1 MVEQPSKP
9 PQRGEIWY
17 VKLPSDPPDEGG
29 RPVVVV
35 SLDARNNHERATTV
49 LVVPLSTT
57 PPRLPTH
64 IPLSPGETGLA
75 ENSTIQA
82 ENITTV
88 LKTSLQE
95 PRQKLRRLSER
106 TIERTARCVVMAM
119 GFPDLLLHLEH
130 SRETRP
136 R

>member
-1 MVEQPSKP
+1 MITHPTRSPQ

-17 VKLPSDPPDEGG
+17 VKLPSDPPEKGG
-29 RPVVVV
+29 RLVVVV
-35 SLDARNNHERATTV
+35 SLDARNNHPRATTV

-75 ENSTIQA
+75 ENSTMQV

-106 TIERTARCVVMAM
+106 TIERAARCVAMAM
-119 GFPDLLLHLEH
+119 GFA
-130 SRETRP
+130 R
-136 R
+136 

>member
-17 VKLPSDPPDEGG
+17 VKLPSDPPDKGG

-64 IPLSPGETGLA
+64 ISLSPGETGLA
-75 ENSTIQA
+75 EYSTIQA

>member
-1 MVEQPSKP
+1 MVEQASKP

-17 VKLPSDPPDEGG
+17 VSLPSDPPDKGG

-64 IPLSPGETGLA
+64 ISLSPGETGLA

-95 PRQKLRRLSER
+95 PRQKLRRLSEQ
-106 TIERTARCVVMAM
+106 TIERTAKCVGIAM
-119 GFPDLLLHLEH
+119 GFADLLLHLEH

>member
-1 MVEQPSKP
+1 VITHPTKS

-17 VKLPSDPPDEGG
+17 VKLPSDPPEKGG

-35 SLDARNNHERATTV
+35 SLDARNNHPRATTV

-57 PPRLPTH
+57 PPRLLTH

-75 ENSTIQA
+75 ENSTMQA

-88 LKTSLQE
+88 LKASLQE

-106 TIERTARCVVMAM
+106 VIERTARCVAMAM
-119 GFPDLLLHLEH
+119 GFAQ
-130 SRETRP
+130 
-136 R
+136 

>member
-1 MVEQPSKP
+1 VITHPTKS

-17 VKLPSDPPDEGG
+17 VKLPSDPPEKGG
-29 RPVVVV
+29 RLVVVV
-35 SLDARNNHERATTV
+35 SLDARNNHPRATTV

-75 ENSTIQA
+75 ENSTMQV

-106 TIERTARCVVMAM
+106 AIERAARCVAMAM
-119 GFPDLLLHLEH
+119 GFA
-130 SRETRP
+130 R
-136 R
+136 